1 MPPLKGEVPAKQA
14 EGFANADLGRFSV
27 WRPMVVDRMRGSEW
41 QSALPTG
48 SKWVQ
53 AQPAGAAPSE
63 AEEAKAARQSAETL
77 RIRRIRELQSMV
89 PEFVDRTGGSKVGA
103 GPACS
108 ALPTRPVRD
117 RRITV

>member
-27 WRPMVVDRMRGSEW
+27 WRPTVVDRMRGSEW

-53 AQPAGAAPSE
+53 ALPAGAAPSE
-63 AEEAKAARQSAETL
+63 AESATPPTNS
-77 RIRRIRELQSMV
+77 RRIPGIRR
-89 PEFVDRTGGSKVGA
+89 P
-103 GPACS
+103 
-108 ALPTRPVRD
+108 RPL
-117 RRITV
+117 